1 MVIRFLDYLEL
12 ERHYSPKTIES
23 YRGDLECFR
32 SYFENL
38 DADLTW
44 NTIHSDII
52 RNWIEYQMD
61 HGLAASSIDKRLS
74 ALRSFYRFALARELV
89 TANPAH
95 HVSGP
100 KKSRPLPQFVKESDI
115 NTILDK
121 QHWGEDYESVLT
133 RTLLIVFYE
142 SGVRVSELVG
152 LDDKDV
158 DFLNHQLKVTGKRNK
173 QRVIPFG
180 EEMAETLQRYISL
193 RDAEVD
199 KLTDALFLT
208 SKGCRMSTAMVRTRV
223 KRVLSQIPTL
233 KKCSPHVLR
242 HSFATAMLNHNAR
255 LESVKK
261 LLGHESLS
269 TTEIYTHTT
278 FEQLKKEYKN
288 AHPRVGK

>member
-1 MVIRFLDYLEL
+1 MVIMFLDYLEL

-23 YRGDLECFR
+23 YRGDLESFR
-32 SYFENL
+32 SYFENQ
-38 DADLTW
+38 DAGLTW
-44 NTIHSDII
+44 DTIHSDII
-52 RNWIEYQMD
+52 RNWIEDQMD
-61 HGLAASSIDKRLS
+61 RGLTASSIDRRLS
-74 ALRSFYRFALARELV
+74 ALRSFYRFALSRELV

-100 KKSRPLPQFVKESDI
+100 KKRRPLPQFVKESDI
-115 NTILDK
+115 NAILDK

-142 SGVRVSELVG
+142 SGVRISELVG
-152 LDDKDV
+152 LEDKNV
-158 DFLNHQLKVTGKRNK
+158 NFLNRQLKVTGKRNK

-180 EEMAETLQRYISL
+180 EEMTETLQRYIQL
-193 RDAEVD
+193 RDAEVERQS
-199 KLTDALFLT
+199 DALFLT
-208 SKGCRMSTAMVRTRV
+208 KKGQRMTAVMVRQRV
-223 KRVLSQIPTL
+223 KQVLSQIPTL

-242 HSFATAMLNHNAR
+242 HSFATALLNHDAR

-288 AHPRVGK
+288 AHPRG

>member
-23 YRGDLECFR
+23 YRGDLESFR
-32 SYFENL
+32 SYFENQ
-38 DADLTW
+38 DAGLTW
-44 NTIHSDII
+44 DTIHSDII
-52 RNWIEYQMD
+52 RNWIEDQMD
-61 HGLAASSIDKRLS
+61 HGLTASSIDRRLS
-74 ALRSFYRFALARELV
+74 ALRSFYRFALSRELV
-89 TANPAH
+89 TVNPAH

-100 KKSRPLPQFVKESDI
+100 KKRRPLPQFVKESDI
-115 NTILDK
+115 NAILDK

-142 SGVRVSELVG
+142 SGVRISELVG
-152 LDDKDV
+152 LEDKDV
-158 DFLNHQLKVTGKRNK
+158 NFLNRQLKVTGKRNK

-180 EEMAETLQRYISL
+180 EEMTETLQRYIQL
-193 RDAEVD
+193 RDAEVERQS
-199 KLTDALFLT
+199 DALFLT
-208 SKGCRMSTAMVRTRV
+208 KKGQRMTAVMVRQRV
-223 KRVLSQIPTL
+223 KQVLSQIPTL

-242 HSFATAMLNHNAR
+242 HSFATALLNHDAR

-288 AHPRVGK
+288 AHPRG

>member
-23 YRGDLECFR
+23 YRGDLESFR
-32 SYFENL
+32 SYFENQ
-38 DADLTW
+38 DAGLTW

-52 RNWIEYQMD
+52 RNWIEHQMD
-61 HGLAASSIDKRLS
+61 HGLTASSIDRRLS
-74 ALRSFYRFALARELV
+74 ALRSFYRFALSRELV

-100 KKSRPLPQFVKESDI
+100 KKRRPLPQFVKESDI
-115 NTILDK
+115 NAILDK

-142 SGVRVSELVG
+142 SGVRISELVG
-152 LDDKDV
+152 LEDKDV
-158 DFLNHQLKVTGKRNK
+158 NFLNRQLKVTGKRNK

-180 EEMAETLQRYISL
+180 EEMAETLQRYIQL
-193 RDAEVD
+193 RDAEVE
-199 KLTDALFLT
+199 KQSEALFLT
-208 SKGCRMSTAMVRTRV
+208 KKGQRMSDVMVRQRV
-223 KRVLSQIPTL
+223 KQVLSQIPTL

-242 HSFATAMLNHNAR
+242 HSFATAMLNHDAR

-288 AHPRVGK
+288 AHPRG

>member
-23 YRGDLECFR
+23 YRGDLESFR
-32 SYFENL
+32 SYFENQ
-38 DADLTW
+38 DAGLTW
-44 NTIHSDII
+44 DTIHSDII
-52 RNWIEYQMD
+52 RNWIEHQMD
-61 HGLAASSIDKRLS
+61 HGLTASSIDRRLS
-74 ALRSFYRFALARELV
+74 ALRSFYRFALSRELV

-100 KKSRPLPQFVKESDI
+100 KKRRPLPQFVKESDI
-115 NTILDK
+115 NAILDK

-142 SGVRVSELVG
+142 SGVRISELVG
-152 LDDKDV
+152 LEDKDV
-158 DFLNHQLKVTGKRNK
+158 NFLNRQLKVTGKRNK

-180 EEMAETLQRYISL
+180 EEMAETLQRYIQL
-193 RDAEVD
+193 RDAEVE
-199 KLTDALFLT
+199 KQSDALFLT
-208 SKGCRMSTAMVRTRV
+208 KKGQRMSDVMVRQRV
-223 KRVLSQIPTL
+223 KQVLSQIPTL

-242 HSFATAMLNHNAR
+242 HSFATAMLNHDAR

-288 AHPRVGK
+288 AHPRG